1 MTDVPVPPRRAS
13 PNLRAPHDDLGGKC
27 VAPRSSR
34 LSSPA
39 WQNWRLSPAASAK
52 GGGTTRTALLRGSV
66 SSPNA
71 TGRAVSNVS
80 WSEREREIEV
90 QHIKSLAGERVNV
103 FANGRKLVHPRVGN
117 LGRIDV
123 QRNTELGQLVPK
135 VRSARLGAS

>member
-1 MTDVPVPPRRAS
+1 M
-13 PNLRAPHDDLGGKC
+13 
-27 VAPRSSR
+27 
-34 LSSPA
+34 
-39 WQNWRLSPAASAK
+39 
-52 GGGTTRTALLRGSV
+52 
-66 SSPNA
+66 
-71 TGRAVSNVS
+71 S